1 MVTLMTP
8 RPQNDV
14 AASANANAEANAADD
29 VFIAA
34 PDVRPDVEST
44 VLAAT
49 RIAQKRLMP
58 LRVEAILPRANA
70 TANGAIDSGVAA
82 DGAISNGANGQAA
95 TNGVANNGAAINGV
109 ASNGNGAARNGATN
123 GVYEYSNS
131 NFASAAPYVNIAA
144 VLESIAPQMQAVEDE
159 IARLITSPIKLVSDI
174 AGHTLGA
181 GGKRLRPALTIFAA
195 QVCSKNSQVDHRA
208 LTCAAVMEIT
218 HTTALIHDDVVD
230 NAQTRRGKPAANLL
244 WGNETS
250 VLVGD
255 YLSAQAFIAM
265 TKPEFRDV
273 LPFVAQTTSELCAG
287 ELLETQTRGLLS
299 LSEEQYLDIIALK
312 TASLTSCACRVG
324 AITADADEET
334 QEKLARYGRFL
345 GMAFQIVDDVFDI
358 VSSEKRVGKPV
369 GNDIR
374 EGDITLPMLRAMQV
388 IDESERDELDAI
400 VGKEPISDEEVARA
414 LSILRSCDAVEYSL
428 KAASRYVRS
437 AQAQLDGFADSNAKS
452 ALHDIADYV
461 LSREK

>member
-1 MVTLMTP
+1 MTSTTQDITENGRVKQP
-8 RPQNDV
+8 GLQNLDLQDEV
-14 AASANANAEANAADD
+14 A
-29 VFIAA
+29 
-34 PDVRPDVEST
+34 DVRPNVEQI
-44 VLAAT
+44 VLDAT
-49 RIAQKRLMP
+49 RIAGQRRMP
-58 LRVEAILPRANA
+58 LRVESLLGGAKNGAVNGNVLKTHGNS
-70 TANGAIDSGVAA
+70 ANGNGDNGNSLNGNGLNGISTNGY
-82 DGAISNGANGQAA
+82 SNGARRVDISGL
-95 TNGVANNGAAINGV
+95 
-109 ASNGNGAARNGATN
+109 
-123 GVYEYSNS
+123 
-131 NFASAAPYVNIAA
+131 
-144 VLESIAPQMQAVEDE
+144 LETIAPQMQCVEDE
-159 IARLITSPIKLVSDI
+159 IARLLTSPIKLVSDI

-181 GGKRLRPALTIFAA
+181 GGKRLRPALTIFVS
-195 QVCSKNSQVDHRA
+195 QLCSGNVNARA

-255 YLSAQAFIAM
+255 YLSAQAFVAL
-265 TKPEFRDV
+265 TKPDFYDV

-299 LSEEQYLDIIALK
+299 LTEEQYLDIIALK

-324 AITADADEET
+324 AITSGATDDE

-345 GMAFQIVDDVFDI
+345 GLAFQIVDDVFDVI
-358 VSSEKRVGKPV
+358 SKEARIGKPV

-388 IDESERDELDAI
+388 IGENERDEMNAI
-400 VGKEPISDEEVARA
+400 VGKDPISDEEVARA
-414 LSILRSCDAVEYSL
+414 LAILRGCDAVEYSML
-428 KAASRYVRS
+428 RAARFVEAAKNELS
-437 AQAQLDGFADSNAKS
+437 DFADCDAKS
-452 ALHDIADYV
+452 ALMDIANYV

>member
-1 MVTLMTP
+1 MWRNVQDDHGNGEKMTSITQDITEKNGRERQP
-8 RPQNDV
+8 NSQNLGSQDAV
-14 AASANANAEANAADD
+14 A
-29 VFIAA
+29 
-34 PDVRPDVEST
+34 DVRPSVEQT

-49 RIAQKRLMP
+49 RIAGQRRMP
-58 LRVEAILPRANA
+58 LRVESLLGNA
-70 TANGAIDSGVAA
+70 KNGAVNGNV
-82 DGAISNGANGQAA
+82 SNNS
-95 TNGVANNGAAINGV
+95 NVSNNGNG
-109 ASNGNGAARNGATN
+109 SNGNGANGKGANGNGAN
-123 GVYEYSNS
+123 GVANGVFSDFEYSNGARKVDIS
-131 NFASAAPYVNIAA
+131 GL
-144 VLESIAPQMQAVEDE
+144 LETIAPQMQCVEDE
-159 IARLITSPIKLVSDI
+159 IARLLTSPIKLVSDI

-181 GGKRLRPALTIFAA
+181 GGKRLRPALTIFAS
-195 QVCSKNSQVDHRA
+195 QLCSGNVDARA

-255 YLSAQAFIAM
+255 YLSAQAFVAL
-265 TKPEFRDV
+265 TKPDFYDV

-299 LSEEQYLDIIALK
+299 LTEEQYLDIIALK

-324 AITADADEET
+324 AITGDATDDE

-345 GMAFQIVDDVFDI
+345 GLAFQIVDDVFDV
-358 VSSEKRVGKPV
+358 VSNEIRVGKPV

-388 IDESERDELDAI
+388 IGETERDEMNAI
-400 VGKEPISDEEVARA
+400 VGKDPISDEEVARA
-414 LSILRSCDAVEYSL
+414 LEILRGCDAVEYSMSR
-428 KAASRYVRS
+428 AARFVE
-437 AQAQLDGFADSNAKS
+437 AAKNELQDFADCDAKS
-452 ALHDIADYV
+452 ALVDIANYV